1 MFAGFFILKFN
12 AVMRIEVFIK
22 RALHSRETQDTAN
35 SKPKQLKS
43 VPPKR
48 YFQKLRKAF
57 SCQICSDY

>member
-1 MFAGFFILKFN
+1 
-12 AVMRIEVFIK
+12 MRFEVFIK
-22 RALHSRETQDTAN
+22 RALHSRETQDTVN